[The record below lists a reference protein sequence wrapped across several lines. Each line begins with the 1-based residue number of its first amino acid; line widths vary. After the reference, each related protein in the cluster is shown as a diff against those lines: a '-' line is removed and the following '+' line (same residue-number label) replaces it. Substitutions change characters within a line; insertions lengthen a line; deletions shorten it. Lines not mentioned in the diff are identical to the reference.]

1 MAFLGSF
8 IFFTKSFLYNPS
20 QFLPKASF
28 LQENQYE
35 KIRVLFFK
43 LIEETKELSDNE
55 FENIVNQ
62 VFKENESF
70 TPEMKERLVIDIAK
84 MRSKILN

>member
-1 MAFLGSF
+1 M
-8 IFFTKSFLYNPS
+8 
-20 QFLPKASF
+20 QD
-28 LQENQYE
+28 NQYE

>member
-1 MAFLGSF
+1 M
-8 IFFTKSFLYNPS
+8 
-20 QFLPKASF
+20 
-28 LQENQYE
+28 QENQYE

-43 LIEETKELSDNE
+43 LIEETKDLSDNE

>member
-1 MAFLGSF
+1 M
-8 IFFTKSFLYNPS
+8 
-20 QFLPKASF
+20 
-28 LQENQYE
+28 QENQYE

-70 TPEMKERLVIDIAK
+70 TPEMKERLSIDIAK
-84 MRSKILN
+84 MRSKIFMTK

>member
-1 MAFLGSF
+1 M
-8 IFFTKSFLYNPS
+8 
-20 QFLPKASF
+20 
-28 LQENQYE
+28 QENQYE

-62 VFKENESF
+62 VFKENQSF
-70 TPEMKERLVIDIAK
+70 TPEMKERLIIDIAK
-84 MRSKILN
+84 MRSKIFMTK